1 MVDHV
6 VKDDVHVVKDD
17 VHEEGRSLPGA
28 LDVALR
34 NTLNAAE
41 QAAILLIEMMGADS
55 SSWLGWQ

>member
-1 MVDHV
+1 LVD
-6 VKDDVHVVKDD
+6 HVVKDD

-41 QAAILLIEMMGADS
+41 QAAILLIGMMGADS